1 MKCKLLLDENLPPRK
16 KFIRLN
22 SRYNVRHIVHDN
34 HKSGISDNELF
45 KIAEKEQRIILTRN
59 EKDFIGNVRKKSG
72 LIGLSPNLSTED
84 IDKIVT
90 SMLTRHKKCYLIG
103 KFIHIKK
110 K

>member
-1 MKCKLLLDENLPPRK
+1 MKCKLLLDENLPQRK
-16 KFIRLN
+16 KFTRLN
-22 SRYNVRHIVHDN
+22 NRFNLRHVVHDY
-34 HKSGISDNELF
+34 HRSGISDKELF
-45 KIAEKEQRIILTRN
+45 KIAEKQQRIILTLN
-59 EKDFIGNVRKKSG
+59 EKDFIGKARKKSG